1 MCHML
6 LRDARLYAS
15 LLQFDA
21 DLAARAGLE
30 ACVICGAV
38 LHRGD
43 YPRKP
48 RGVAAHLL
56 GEGYDERFSF
66 CCSRDGC
73 RKRMTP
79 PSVRFLGRRVYLGV
93 IVVLATAM
101 RHGTSPTRLAT
112 LREWFGVSAQTVL
125 RWRAWWLVTF
135 TQTPFWKR
143 ARGRFMPPVLE
154 TTMPASLVAQFG
166 ADEEP
171 ETWRALMAFLSP
183 ITTRSGAEKAN
194 NSMG

>member
-6 LRDARLYAS
+6 LSDARLYAS
-15 LLQFDA
+15 LLQFDT
-21 DLAARAGLE
+21 DLAERAGRD
-30 ACVICGAV
+30 ACAVCGDA

-48 RGVAAHLL
+48 RGVAASLV

-66 CCSRDGC
+66 CCSREGC

-93 IVVLATAM
+93 IVVLAAAM
-101 RHGTSPTRLAT
+101 QHGASPQRLAT
-112 LREWFGVSAQTVL
+112 LRDSLGVSAQTL
-125 RWRAWWLVTF
+125 RRWRDWWLATF
-135 TQTPFWKR
+135 IVTPFWKA
-143 ARGRFMPPVLE
+143 ARGRFMPPTSE
-154 TTMPASLVAQFG
+154 TTIPASLVAKFG
-166 ADEEP
+166 ADDVP
-171 ETWRALMAFLSP
+171 ETWRALMVFLAP
-183 ITTRSGAEKAN
+183 ITTRSAAAMGC

>member
-15 LLQFDA
+15 LLRFDA
-21 DLAARAGLE
+21 DLADRAGRE
-30 ACVICGAV
+30 ACVICGDV

-48 RGVAAHLL
+48 RGVAGHLV
-56 GEGYDERFSF
+56 GESYDERFSF

-79 PSVRFLGRRVYLGV
+79 PSVRFLGRRVYVGV
-93 IVVLATAM
+93 IVELSAAM
-101 RHGTSPTRLAT
+101 RHGASPSRMAT
-112 LREWFGVSAQTVL
+112 LREWFGVTAQTVL
-125 RWRAWWLVTF
+125 RWRAWWLATF
-135 TQTPFWKR
+135 TQLPFWKA
-143 ARGRFMPPVLE
+143 ARGRFMPPVPE
-154 TTMPASLVAQFG
+154 TTIPASLVAQFG
-166 ADEEP
+166 ADEAP
-171 ETWRALMAFLSP
+171 ETWRALMAFLTP
-183 ITTRSGAEKAN
+183 ITTRSAAETPS